1 MSSPLLFQPERAV
14 SWLYFAQVQFDPSA
28 PCVVPLEAEPV
39 SLVPCTQLAGGFS
52 QWKASHSNVGGM
64 TERLGLIFLGP
75 SLRLEVQWL
84 CPSVKGSLSH
94 TVHSPGPVSGPFL
107 LLFEAPPRSGF
118 DLLAAQTTLKSLLQL
133 LKKTLESPLDSKE
146 INPLNPEGNQL

>member
-1 MSSPLLFQPERAV
+1 M
-14 SWLYFAQVQFDPSA
+14 
-28 PCVVPLEAEPV
+28 
-39 SLVPCTQLAGGFS
+39 
-52 QWKASHSNVGGM
+52 
-64 TERLGLIFLGP
+64 
-75 SLRLEVQWL
+75 QWL